1 MASSV
6 AALSKTLESI
16 TLTKIRELEKQ
27 RTKYEDRKNDVLQT
41 AAGKA
46 DQRTRIRQLLK
57 GVEDL
62 YPGAAGENAVRNI
75 QHWLSQSKYD
85 VCVPDELLQS
95 YEETLRS
102 KLEVQSRK
110 LGLGHLYARLVTE
123 WMSASA
129 ADASQAPDTET
140 ETFEVLDRQKERL
153 QELCDKFEKVV
164 FEPLETD
171 EAQIEQYLINLF
183 QGEKGEKGAEGLNDM
198 RTLIREYCQQ
208 LFEEKNP
215 FDEDTLKWCIN
226 GLLAED
232 LLSDEKQGILREFLD
247 NSLVLKEMADI
258 LNMRF
263 EDIEKWDW
271 DAGEEGS
278 KSCPRM
284 SYERTP
290 SYPAFDAIANKVYSS
305 QFRSFLASSSTARTG
320 SGWTRTSSRRS

>member
-27 RTKYEDRKNDVLQT
+27 RTKYEDRKNEVLQT
-41 AAGKA
+41 AAGMT
-46 DQRTRIRQLLK
+46 DQRTRITQLLK

-129 ADASQAPDTET
+129 ADASQASDTES

-171 EAQIEQYLINLF
+171 EAQIQHYLINLF
-183 QGEKGEKGAEGLNDM
+183 QGEEGEKGYEGLRDM
-198 RTLIREYCQQ
+198 RTLLTVYCRQ
-208 LFEEKNP
+208 LFGEKRP

-263 EDIEKWDW
+263 EDIENWDW
-271 DAGEEGS
+271 DVGEEGS

-284 SYERTP
+284 SAKP
-290 SYPAFDAIANKVYSS
+290 MPICISY
-305 QFRSFLASSSTARTG
+305 G
-320 SGWTRTSSRRS
+320 C